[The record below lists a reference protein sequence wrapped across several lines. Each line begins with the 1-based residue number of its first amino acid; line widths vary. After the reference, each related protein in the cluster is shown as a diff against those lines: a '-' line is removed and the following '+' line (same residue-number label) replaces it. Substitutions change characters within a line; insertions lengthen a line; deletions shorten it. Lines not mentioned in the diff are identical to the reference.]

1 MTTRAEVTDVAV
13 VGAGPTGL
21 ALAVRLA
28 QAGVAHVVVDAD
40 AGPTGESR
48 AALVHAATLEILD
61 ELGAAAE
68 LIAAGVRVN
77 RIGFCDRGRAIASI
91 GLAGVPSRYR
101 FALGVPQS
109 TTERVLLGRLAAL
122 GGSIRQGHW
131 AEKVTPAPGGYLV
144 TGTGPTEAGA
154 APFAIGARYVIG
166 CDGAHSMVR
175 SAAGLGFPGGT
186 YPSQFVLADAVL
198 ASPPGPDDEAR
209 IFTSPHG
216 VVVTGRLPS
225 GNNRIVATVD
235 AGVAVPDPPGRDFI
249 DAILRERGLGQL
261 AADPVWSSRFRVA
274 HRVAGRFRAGG
285 VFVCGDAA
293 HVHSPAAGQGM
304 NTGIADAYDLAT
316 RLAAVL
322 TGQASPV
329 ILDGYQRDRRPAA
342 LEVVAFTDRM
352 TRMAAVRSPAG
363 RALRDAA
370 LATASRIPAARNSI
384 TLWVSGLKRSPLRHR
399 LPPLTP
405 ARLPQPASPDLPE
418 GARHGHARG

>member
-1 MTTRAEVTDVAV
+1 MTGAPSPRTAALDHVNPDEVTPIGVSRSLEGEMTMQTETTDVAV

-21 ALAVRLA
+21 TAAARLA
-28 QAGVAHVVVDAD
+28 QLGVAHVVVDAD
-40 AGPTGESR
+40 AGPARESR

-61 ELGAAAE
+61 ELGVSAE

-77 RIGFCDRGRAIASI
+77 RIGFCDRGRVIAWI

-109 TTERVLLGRLAAL
+109 TTEQVLLEQLAAL
-122 GGSIRQGHW
+122 GGSIRWGHR
-131 AEKVTPAPGGYLV
+131 ADKVTPAPEGYLV
-144 TGTGPTEAGA
+144 TGTGPTEARA
-154 APFAIGARYVIG
+154 TPFAIGARYVIG

-209 IFTSPHG
+209 IFTSPEG

-225 GNNRIVATVD
+225 DNHRIVATVD
-235 AGVAVPDPPGRDFI
+235 AGAEMPDPPGRAFI
-249 DAILRERGLGQL
+249 DAILRERGVGRL

-274 HRVAGRFRAGG
+274 HRVADRFRAGEI
-285 VFVCGDAA
+285 FVCGDAA

-316 RLAAVL
+316 RIAAVL
-322 TGQASPV
+322 TGQASQA
-329 ILDGYQRDRRPAA
+329 ILDGYERDRRPAA
-342 LEVVAFTDRM
+342 LEVVTFTDRM
-352 TRMAAVRSPAG
+352 TTMATVRSPAA

-370 LATASRIPAARNSI
+370 LAAASRIPPARN
-384 TLWVSGLKRSPLRHR
+384 
-399 LPPLTP
+399 
-405 ARLPQPASPDLPE
+405 
-418 GARHGHARG
+418 

>member
-1 MTTRAEVTDVAV
+1 MTTQTETTDVAV

-21 ALAVRLA
+21 TAAARLA
-28 QAGVAHVVVDAD
+28 QLGVAHVVVDAD
-40 AGPTGESR
+40 AGPVRESR
-48 AALVHAATLEILD
+48 ATLVHAATLEILD
-61 ELGAAAE
+61 ELGVAGE

-77 RIGFCDRGRAIASI
+77 RIGFTDRGRVIASI

-109 TTERVLLGRLAAL
+109 TTEQVLAGRRAAL
-122 GGSIRQGHW
+122 GGAIRRGHR

-154 APFAIGARYVIG
+154 PGFEIRARYVIG

-186 YPSQFVLADAVL
+186 YPPQFVLADAEL
-198 ASPPGPDDEAR
+198 ASPPGHDDEAR

-225 GNNRIVATVD
+225 GNHRIVATAD
-235 AGVAVPDPPGRDFI
+235 AGAAVPDPPGRAFL
-249 DAILRERGLGQL
+249 DAILRERGVGQL

-274 HRVAGRFRAGG
+274 HRVADWFRADG
-285 VFVCGDAA
+285 VFLCGDAA

-322 TGQASPV
+322 TGQADV
-329 ILDGYQRDRRPAA
+329 AVLDGYETDRRPAA
-342 LEVVAFTDRM
+342 LEVVTFTDCM
-352 TRMAAVRSPAG
+352 TTMATVRSPIA
-363 RALRDAA
+363 RALRDTA
-370 LATASRIPAARNSI
+370 LAAASRIPAIRNLI
-384 TLWVSGLKRSPLRHR
+384 TLWVTGLKRSPLRHD

-405 ARLPQPASPDLPE
+405 ARPGTLTS
-418 GARHGHARG
+418 

>member
-1 MTTRAEVTDVAV
+1 MSAHAEVTDVAV

-21 ALAVRLA
+21 ALAARLA
-28 QAGVAHVVVDAD
+28 QFGVAHVVMD
-40 AGPTGESR
+40 AGAGPAGESR

-61 ELGAAAE
+61 ELGVAGE

-77 RIGFCDRGRAIASI
+77 RIGFTDRGHVIASI
-91 GLAGVPSRYR
+91 VLAGVPSRYR

-109 TTERVLLGRLAAL
+109 TTERVLLERLAAL
-122 GGSIRQGHW
+122 GGSIRWGHR
-131 AEKVTPAPGGYLV
+131 AEKVTLVPGGYLV
-144 TGTGPTEAGA
+144 TGTRSAEAGA
-154 APFAIGARYVIG
+154 APFAISARYVIG

-186 YPSQFVLADAVL
+186 YPSQFVLADVEL
-198 ASPPGPDDEAR
+198 ASPPGPGDEAR

-225 GNNRIVATVD
+225 GNHRIVATVD
-235 AGVAVPDPPGRDFI
+235 AGAAVPDPPGRAFI
-249 DAILRERGLGQL
+249 DAILRERGVGQL
-261 AADPVWSSRFRVA
+261 VADPVWSSRFRVH

-322 TGQASPV
+322 TGQATAAV
-329 ILDGYQRDRRPAA
+329 LDGYEHDRRPAA
-342 LEVVAFTDRM
+342 LEVVTFTDRM
-352 TRMAAVRSPAG
+352 TKMATVRSPAA
-363 RALRDAA
+363 RALRDTA
-370 LATASRIPAARNSI
+370 LAAATRIPAIRNLI
-384 TLWVSGLKRSPLRHR
+384 TLWVSGLKRSPLRHD
-399 LPPLTP
+399 LPPLKP
-405 ARLPQPASPDLPE
+405 ARLPAT
-418 GARHGHARG
+418 GHA

>member
-1 MTTRAEVTDVAV
+1 MTAHAEATDVV
-13 VGAGPTGL
+13 VIGAGPTGL
-21 ALAVRLA
+21 TMAARLA
-28 QAGVAHVVVDAD
+28 QCGVPHVVVDAD
-40 AGPTGESR
+40 AGPARESR

-61 ELGAAAE
+61 ELGVAAE

-77 RIGFCDRGRAIASI
+77 RIGFCDRGRVIAWI

-109 TTERVLLGRLAAL
+109 TTEQVLLERLAAL
-122 GGSIRQGHW
+122 GGSIRWGHR
-131 AEKVTPAPGGYLV
+131 ADKVTPAPEGYLV

-154 APFAIGARYVIG
+154 TPFAIGARHVIG

-175 SAAGLGFPGGT
+175 SAAGLGFPGST
-186 YPSQFVLADAVL
+186 YPSQFVLADVEL

-225 GNNRIVATVD
+225 GNHRIVATVD
-235 AGVAVPDPPGRDFI
+235 AALAVPDPPGRAFLDT
-249 DAILRERGLGQL
+249 ILRERGVGQL

-322 TGQASPV
+322 TGQASEAV
-329 ILDGYQRDRRPAA
+329 LDGYERDRRPAA
-342 LEVVAFTDRM
+342 LEVVTFTDRM
-352 TRMAAVRSPAG
+352 TTMATMRSPAA

-370 LATASRIPAARNSI
+370 LAVASRIPAARNLI
-384 TLWVSGLKRSPLRHR
+384 TLWVSGLKRSPLRHD
-399 LPPLTP
+399 LPPLQPRP
-405 ARLPQPASPDLPE
+405 A
-418 GARHGHARG
+418 ARTDHT